1 MFGVE
6 GLVLAGDRVEPGG
19 DRRARLG
26 DALPALGGF
35 GRLDRLLRG
44 LTAPAGQRYHIVI
57 GRTAHR
63 VAGGIRV
70 VRRPFAT
77 RAATP
82 KTSQAE
88 EDEHRQRQK
97 DDGVTIE
104 DVWDALDR
112 RDGNRGSV
120 GSRQTGNLHKQR
132 SVPYQYV
139 SARPH

>member
-19 DRRARLG
+19 DRRARLA
-26 DALPALGGF
+26 DALPTLGGYW
-35 GRLDRLLRG
+35 RLDRLLRS
-44 LTAPAGQRYHIVI
+44 LPAPAGQRHYIVI

-77 RAATP
+77 RALTQH
-82 KTSQAE
+82 TSQAE

-97 DDGVTIE
+97 DDGINIE
-104 DVWDALDR
+104 HVW
-112 RDGNRGSV
+112 
-120 GSRQTGNLHKQR
+120 
-132 SVPYQYV
+132 
-139 SARPH
+139 